1 MTHINKTLITFSVR
15 KTELLYTPSAIEHKT
30 ETAFAKYFHKAMPE
44 RNKIMYIALY
54 GLFFAVHIYHIIDTT
69 SL

>member
-1 MTHINKTLITFSVR
+1 MTHIYLII
-15 KTELLYTPSAIEHKT
+15 KNTELLYTPSAIEHTT
-30 ETAFAKYFHKAMPE
+30 ETAFTKYFHKAMPE
-44 RNKIMYIALY
+44 RNTIMYIALY